1 MKTTIQLALRNI
13 FRNTRRTFLTVLLV
27 SSGVV
32 AMVFTDGLMIGMTEL
47 MISKVTS
54 TWLGDAQIHQ
64 VNFRE
69 SLDTADTVDNPEG
82 LYTALEAEP
91 GIEAFAPR
99 TFSGGMVASSN
110 NVAPSVIYGVDPAAE
125 ARVSRLREAL
135 VEGEYLT
142 SGPSSD
148 ILIGYK
154 MAELLE
160 TQLGDRIVVTLSE
173 AKTGEL
179 SQALF
184 RVSGY
189 LKFNDRIMDQQMAFV
204 SLEAGQTMLNIGNSI
219 HEIAIKLAP
228 DSEDTFSIAG
238 LRASIEN
245 SDVEVLGWQE
255 LAPEIAGMLEVSD
268 FSLWIIGAIL
278 FVLVAL
284 GLINSMFMSIY
295 ERHYEFGVMLGL
307 GTRSRGLFWLICCE
321 GILIGT
327 LGVILGLIL
336 GALLTYWTSTTGIRF
351 GEMEMSGIMLNEPIR
366 TAFSIRQFTAIP
378 LFVIAMTAVACIIP
392 AIHGARLRPA
402 DAMRRAL

>member
-238 LRASIEN
+238 LSESIGN

>member
-13 FRNTRRTFLTVLLV
+13 FRNVRRTFLTVLLV

-32 AMVFTDGLMIGMTEL
+32 AMIFTDGLMIGMTEL
-47 MISKVTS
+47 MVSKVTS
-54 TWLGDAQIHQ
+54 TWLGDAQIHNI
-64 VNFRE
+64 NFRE
-69 SLDTADTVDNPEG
+69 SMDAADTVDAPEAI
-82 LYTALEAEP
+82 YSALAAEP
-91 GIEAFAPR
+91 AIEAYAPR

-110 NVAPSVIYGVDPAAE
+110 NVAPSVIYGVDPTAE

-135 VEGEYLT
+135 VEGEYLV
-142 SGPSSD
+142 SGSTSD

-189 LKFNDRIMDQQMAFV
+189 LKFNDRVMDQQMAFV
-204 SLEAGQTMLNIGNSI
+204 SLEAGQTMLNIGSSI

-228 DSEDTFSIAG
+228 DPQSTFDIADLSARIG
-238 LRASIEN
+238 NPDI
-245 SDVEVLGWQE
+245 EVLGWQE
-255 LAPEIAGMLEVSD
+255 LAPQIAGMLEVSD

-278 FVLVAL
+278 FVLVSL

-307 GTRSRGLFWLICCE
+307 GTRSRGLFALICWE

-327 LGVILGLIL
+327 LGVILGMFL
-336 GALLTYWTSTTGIRF
+336 GVLLSYWTSTTGIRF

-366 TAFSIRQFTAIP
+366 TAFSIRQFTTIP
-378 LFVIAMTAVACIIP
+378 AFVIGMTALACIIP